1 MDCSLPASSV
11 HGISQARILEWVA
24 ISFPRGPS
32 LPNSGIEP
40 MSPAM
45 AGGSFTTE
53 PPGKPSRREF
63 YSSKTED
70 YSPGGSLSIVP
81 RNCSAEAWS
90 SVLHLVRTT
99 NIHQTREGYIREV
112 DYHVHCK
119 SAWPRWWKGN
129 LKCGGVVVCVGLCW
143 CGHHSTERIHPY
155 LQSILAN
162 G

>member
-1 MDCSLPASSV
+1 MDCGLPGTAV

-32 LPNSGIEP
+32 LPNPGIES

-70 YSPGGSLSIVP
+70 YSPGGSLSIVL
-81 RNCSAEAWS
+81 RNCSAGAWS
-90 SVLHLVRTT
+90 SVLHLVRT
-99 NIHQTREGYIREV
+99 NDINQTWEGYIREV
-112 DYHVHCK
+112 GYHVHSK
-119 SAWPRWWKGN
+119 SAWPWC
-129 LKCGGVVVCVGLCW
+129 LETEPQVCGGCW
-143 CGHHSTERIHPY
+143 WVSTHRGHWS
-155 LQSILAN
+155 LSSKQCC
-162 G
+162 

>member
-11 HGISQARILEWVA
+11 HGISQARILGWVA

-90 SVLHLVRTT
+90 SVLHLVRTK
-99 NIHQTREGYIREV
+99 NIHQTWEGYIHEV
-112 DYHVHCK
+112 VITYTASQQDPGV
-119 SAWPRWWKGN
+119 WKGN
-129 LKCGGVVVCVGLCW
+129 LKFGGVVVCVGLCW